1 MNWRVSESDEEGLRS
16 FVLPSF
22 GGKKIE
28 LIEQEGIPSGSLSAK
43 DRLRLAGNNK
53 GSS

>member
-1 MNWRVSESDEEGLRS
+1 MNQRISEFDEEGLRS
-16 FVLPSF
+16 FVLPF

-53 GSS
+53 GNS